1 MAKEATIAPRERVNI
16 TYKPATG
23 GRKEEVELPMKLIML
38 GDYTQR
44 EDDRPL
50 QDRDPISIDKDNFES
65 VMAEQRL
72 ELSFSVPDRLTGE
85 EDAELPVSISFDKME
100 DFTPG
105 RIAEQVPELNQLL
118 ELRRALAALKG
129 PLANTKQFEKT
140 IQRFMDSD
148 ADVSKLMEE
157 LGMGDSAEADE

>member
-1 MAKEATIAPRERVNI
+1 MAKESTIAPRERVNI

-23 GRKEEVELPMKLIML
+23 GAKEEVELPMKLIML

-44 EDDRPL
+44 EDDRAL
-50 QDRDPISIDKDNFES
+50 QDRDPVSIDKDNFES
-65 VMAEQRL
+65 VMAEHRL

-85 EDAELPVSISFDKME
+85 EDAELPVSIRFDKME

-140 IQRFMDSD
+140 IQGFMDSE
-148 ADVSKLMEE
+148 ADVKKLMDE
-157 LGMGDSAEADE
+157 LNLGDSEADK